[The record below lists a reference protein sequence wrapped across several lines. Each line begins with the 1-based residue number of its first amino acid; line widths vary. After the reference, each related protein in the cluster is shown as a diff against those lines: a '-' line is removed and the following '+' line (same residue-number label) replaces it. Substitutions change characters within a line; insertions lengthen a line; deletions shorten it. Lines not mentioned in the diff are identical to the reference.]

1 MQATMGRR
9 PAMRRKGD
17 SKRSMV
23 RVVLRGA
30 AGVGLLLLFV
40 FKEVLITHGLFLR
53 TFFRSSVS
61 ATPPP
66 IKLDIGYWN
75 KLQFKTILI
84 LRYLAKDQFAYQRWM
99 KRVHDRILHRL
110 EATGAPVREGALAAQ
125 QLDSNALG
133 PLFEESADVQRELRS
148 RIEGAPG

>member
-53 TFFRSSVS
+53 TFFRSSIS

-110 EATGAPVREGALAAQ
+110 EATGAPVASRRCRMR
-125 QLDSNALG
+125 SCTR
-133 PLFEESADVQRELRS
+133 FIQRW
-148 RIEGAPG
+148 